1 MEENN
6 IHNIGPNELVFN
18 LDKNSNIYSG
28 GFNVNSIMMKAGISP
43 IKTLNTSQDGGG
55 TNKVSD
61 LFKNLVV
68 PSYALSY
75 SNMSGGGYKDD
86 TDTDSDTDS
95 DIDDDLHD
103 KLLNLVKESDSKL
116 SKGQKKKKFT
126 KKQKNNSKNS
136 GTKKN
141 IKNKEN
147 KEKN

>member
-1 MEENN
+1 MEENS
-6 IHNIGPNELVFN
+6 IDNIGANELVFN
-18 LDKNSNIYSG
+18 IDKNANIYSG
-28 GFNVNSIMMKAGISP
+28 GFNVNSIMMKAGMSP
-43 IKTLNTSQDGGG
+43 IITLNTGQVGG
-55 TNKVSD
+55 NSDKVSD

-75 SNMSGGGYKDD
+75 SNKSGGGYKDNEKNN
-86 TDTDSDTDS
+86 DSDTDS

-103 KLLNLVKESDSKL
+103 KLLNLVRESDSKL
-116 SKGQKKKKFT
+116 TENEKKKKFT

-141 IKNKEN
+141 KKN